1 MHSRSTTR
9 DACPGESHA
18 EFGQPG
24 TKFTMRQPFVAGDR
38 AFIVWEAETSANTF
52 ELASD
57 TFVVRDGRIAVHTF
71 AVSPSSTTPFW
82 MRVTERIVPAAGAA
96 TLAGS

>member
-1 MHSRSTTR
+1 
-9 DACPGESHA
+9 
-18 EFGQPG
+18 
-24 TKFTMRQPFVAGDR
+24 MRQPFVAGDR